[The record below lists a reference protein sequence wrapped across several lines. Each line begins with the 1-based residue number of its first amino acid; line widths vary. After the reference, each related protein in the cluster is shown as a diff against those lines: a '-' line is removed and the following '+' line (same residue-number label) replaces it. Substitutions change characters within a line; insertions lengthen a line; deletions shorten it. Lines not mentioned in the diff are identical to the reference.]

1 MKRSEIDRRTMMG
14 MSAALLGAG
23 AFPAAAATDR
33 SVRLLAGTYRGDGGR
48 GLYPVTF
55 DLRTAAWSLG
65 DPIEGVA
72 NASFGVRARRSGRRY
87 LLNEQ
92 REGQIGTWRDGAE
105 WQLLG
110 MSTTAGSDPCHVAL
124 DATETCLAAANYSSG
139 NIVFYRLDPKTGVP
153 VAPPTVRQN
162 KGHGID
168 PEAQKGPHAHWVGF
182 SRDQRWL
189 HSVDLGTDQILSYPF
204 DARAG
209 TIGEAFVAYQAPAGS
224 GPRLLALHPRLAK
237 AYLLCELGS
246 KIVQLDIAG
255 GGRFE
260 AGQILSTLPADFTG
274 HNQSAHLAINRA
286 GTRLYLSNRGHDSLA
301 VFAIDAG
308 GRLSLLQHVATRGS
322 WPRFFLL
329 LEAERRLIVANQ
341 RAGELAA
348 FSVAADGRLAPI
360 GEVVKVPGV
369 AFLDRG

>member
-1 MKRSEIDRRTMMG
+1 MG

-23 AFPAAAATDR
+23 AVPAAAATGR
-33 SVRLLAGTYRGDGGR
+33 SVHLLAGTYRGGGAR

-55 DLRTAAWSLG
+55 DLRTAAWSIG
-65 DPIEGVA
+65 DPIEAVS

-92 REGQIGTWRDGAE
+92 RDGQVGTWRDGAE
-105 WQLLG
+105 WHLLG
-110 MSTTAGSDPCHVAL
+110 TAPTAGGGPCHVTL
-124 DATETCLAAANYSSG
+124 DATETCLAVANYGTG
-139 NIVFYRLDPKTGVP
+139 NIAFYRLDPKTGVP
-153 VAPPTVRQN
+153 IAPPTVRQN
-162 KGHGID
+162 EGHGAD

-209 TIGEAFVAYQAPAGS
+209 AIGEALVACQAPAGS
-224 GPRLLALHPRLAK
+224 GPRHLALHPRLAK

-246 KIVQLDIAG
+246 KIIQLDVTG
-255 GGRFE
+255 DGRFE
-260 AGQILSTLPADFTG
+260 MAQILSTLPADFAA
-274 HNQSAHLAINRA
+274 HDQSAHLTINRA
-286 GTRLYLSNRGHDSLA
+286 GTRLYLSNRGHDSIA
-301 VFAIDAG
+301 VFAIDAAG
-308 GRLSLLQHVATRGS
+308 GLSLLQHVSARGS

-348 FSVAADGRLAPI
+348 FTVAADGRLAPV

-369 AFLDRG
+369 VFLDRR